1 MRVALVT
8 SYYPPH
14 VGGIAT
20 QVQGTAQELARL
32 GVETHVIARYWEAVG
47 TGTLE
52 RDGAGVIV
60 HRIIMSGPRWQAS
73 PGFIWACVRLMR
85 QLQPD
90 IVHAHELLL
99 PTTAALAAK
108 RAVGCP
114 VVVTV
119 HSSGVGL
126 GECARLR
133 RTRFGKLRT
142 EYVRNAVDRFV
153 AVSKPAADDMA
164 EIGIPSEKRVVIPNG
179 IDMEHFA
186 PVDPEAKLVL
196 RRRLGLP
203 DGVLAIYTGRLS
215 PEKRIL
221 LLAKTW
227 PQFRQYHPQ
236 ATLVVVGDGP
246 EGAALRESG
255 ADGVVCAGAQSN
267 VAPYLQ
273 AADLFVM
280 PSVSE
285 GFSLSTLEALACA
298 LPVVATTVGAIPELV
313 ADPQMGRLVA
323 PDDMT
328 AFVAALCKL
337 FACQDAWPQM
347 GAQAR
352 EYVMQHYSLAGIT
365 RRLLTL
371 YQQL

>member
-1 MRVALVT
+1 
-8 SYYPPH
+8 
-14 VGGIAT
+14 
-20 QVQGTAQELARL
+20 
-32 GVETHVIARYWEAVG
+32 
-47 TGTLE
+47 
-52 RDGAGVIV
+52 
-60 HRIIMSGPRWQAS
+60 
-73 PGFIWACVRLMR
+73 MR